1 MSFVPHRHLVQYY
14 ETDQMGVVHHSN
26 YIRWFEEARVYLLEQ
41 IGCPY
46 HRLEEEG
53 ILSPVL
59 EINCQYRSMVHF
71 GDFVDIRVSVQS
83 FNGIKLAFCYEIC
96 DHETGEIRTTGTSR
110 HCFMDKGG
118 NLISLKRSHPAIYE
132 ILQHHKQ

>member
-1 MSFVPHRHLVQYY
+1 MNTFTCTHKAQYY
-14 ETDQMGVVHHSN
+14 ETDQMGIIHHSN

-59 EINCQYRSMVHF
+59 EVTCQYHSMVHF
-71 GDFVDIRVSVQS
+71 GDLVDIRASVET
-83 FNGIKLAFCYEIC
+83 FNGIRLTFRYEVC
-96 DHETGEIRTTGTSR
+96 DHETGEVRTTGTSR
-110 HCFMDKGG
+110 HCFMDRDGK
-118 NLISLKRSHPAIYE
+118 LLSLKKSHPAVYE
-132 ILQHHKQ
+132 ALRQ

>member
-1 MSFVPHRHLVQYY
+1 MTTFTCTHKAQYY
-14 ETDQMGVVHHSN
+14 ETDQMGIIHHSN

-59 EINCQYRSMVHF
+59 EITCQYHSMVHF
-71 GDFVDIRVSVQS
+71 GDLVDIRVFVET
-83 FNGIKLAFCYEIC
+83 FNGIKLSFGYEIR
-96 DHETGEIRTTGTSR
+96 DHETGEVRTTGTSR
-110 HCFMDKGG
+110 HCFMDKEG

-132 ILQHHKQ
+132 TLQQYK